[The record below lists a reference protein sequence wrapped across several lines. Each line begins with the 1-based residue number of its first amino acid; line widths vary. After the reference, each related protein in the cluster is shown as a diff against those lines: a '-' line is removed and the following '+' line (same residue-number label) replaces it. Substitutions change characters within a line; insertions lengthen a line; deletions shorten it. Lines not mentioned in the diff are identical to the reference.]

1 VALRDTKRVL
11 VFIDSIGKYLEDIWY
26 MELVAVR
33 GARINSMKTM
43 IKNKEINLSLYSHI
57 ITHLGTNDIVNST
70 TDKSIADFRE
80 LILLIKSTDSL
91 VNIFISSILPRPV
104 DFNYTGPKCKSINL
118 LLCKICLSSQYNVH
132 FIRSYKR
139 FFNKALP
146 VRSLYAIKDDG
157 LHLNEVGQYEL
168 RRCFQHAINH
178 M

>member
-1 VALRDTKRVL
+1 MVLRETKRVL
-11 VFIDSIGKYLEDIWY
+11 VITDSIGKYLEDIWY
-26 MELVAVR
+26 MEFDAVR

-57 ITHLGTNDIVNST
+57 IIHLGTNDVVNST
-70 TDKSIADFRE
+70 TDKIIADFRE

-104 DFNYTGPKCKSINL
+104 DFNYTGPKFKSINL
-118 LLCKICLSSQYNVH
+118 LLCKICSQYNVH

-157 LHLNEVGQYEL
+157 LHLSEVGQYEL
-168 RRCFQHAINH
+168 RRCFQHAISH

>member
-1 VALRDTKRVL
+1 VALRETKRVL
-11 VFIDSIGKYLEDIWY
+11 VITDSIGKYLEDIWY

-57 ITHLGTNDIVNST
+57 IIHLGTNDVNST
-70 TDKSIADFRE
+70 TDKIIADFRE

-91 VNIFISSILPRPV
+91 VKIFISSILPRPV
-104 DFNYTGPKCKSINL
+104 DFNLYTGSKCKSINL
-118 LLCKICLSSQYNVH
+118 LLCKMCSQYNVH

-139 FFNKALP
+139 FSNKALP
-146 VRSLYAIKDDG
+146 VRSLYANEDG
-157 LHLNEVGQYEL
+157 CLHLNEAGQYEL
-168 RRCFQHAINH
+168 RIND